1 MKKSWII
8 SGITAVVL
16 LTAASFL
23 FDDPATESASLKV
36 QPEIGPFKVSVTAT
50 GELQAKNSV
59 MIYGPSGARQA
70 QIYNMKILQLIPEGK
85 VVKKGEFVA
94 ELDKSELNSKI
105 QTAQIDLQKAQSQYT
120 QTALD
125 TALTLSKARDELINL
140 KYSMEEAQLRK
151 EQAAYEP
158 PTVQRQEEI
167 NYEKAERTFKQ
178 SSKNYFTQQDQAKAK
193 MQEVQAERAKTQ
205 NAFDDMMA
213 VSNQFTILAPENG
226 MLIYRRD
233 WRGNKTTV
241 GGTVNA
247 WDPVV
252 ATLPD
257 LSVMES
263 ITYVNEVDIQ
273 KVSTGQAVTIG
284 LDADSE
290 KSLTG
295 VVTSVANI
303 GEQRPNSDAKVF
315 LVSIQVNESDSTLR
329 PAMTTSNTII
339 VAEMEDVMYL
349 PLESVHNTDSLTY
362 VFTEE
367 KGRLI
372 KKEVSLGL
380 LNENQVIIESGLT
393 TDDWVYLS
401 MPDDTEDLPLVSL
414 SGDMSKAIAEE
425 RD

>member
-1 MKKSWII
+1 MI
-8 SGITAVVL
+8 SGVAALVL
-16 LTAASFL
+16 LFAASFL
-23 FDDPATESASLKV
+23 FEDAATESTSLKV

-59 MIYGPSGARQA
+59 MIYGPSSARQA

-125 TALTLSKARDELINL
+125 TSLTLSKARDELINM

-167 NYEKAERTFKQ
+167 NYEKAERTFNQ
-178 SSKNYFTQQDQAKAK
+178 ASKNYFTQENQAKAK
-193 MQEVQAERAKTQ
+193 MQEVQAERSKNQ
-205 NAFDDMMA
+205 NAFDDLMK

-241 GGTVNA
+241 GGTVSA

-273 KVSTGQAVTIG
+273 KVANGQEVTIG
-284 LDADSE
+284 LDADSD

-295 VVTSVANI
+295 IVTSVANI

-329 PAMTTSNTII
+329 PSMTTSNTII

-349 PLESVHNTDSLTY
+349 PLESVHNSDSLTY

-367 KGRLI
+367 KGRLV

-380 LNENQVIIESGLT
+380 LNENQVIIESGLST
-393 TDDWVYLS
+393 EDWVYLS
-401 MPDDTEDLPLVSL
+401 MPDDTEDLPLISL
-414 SGDMSKAIAEE
+414 SSDMDKAIAEE